1 MKISMH
7 QLDNFRK
14 NLVFSKNFVSES
26 IVINNNAI
34 EVDMHDG
41 NGNLPTIQITDIDAV
56 LLYGIYDFGNHQD
69 EFIKSNI
76 NYNMFL

>member
-34 EVDMHDG
+34 EVDMYDG
-41 NGNLPTIQITDIDAV
+41 NGNLPTIQITDINAV
-56 LLYGIYDFGNHQD
+56 LLCGIYDFGDHQD

-76 NYNMFL
+76 NYNKLL